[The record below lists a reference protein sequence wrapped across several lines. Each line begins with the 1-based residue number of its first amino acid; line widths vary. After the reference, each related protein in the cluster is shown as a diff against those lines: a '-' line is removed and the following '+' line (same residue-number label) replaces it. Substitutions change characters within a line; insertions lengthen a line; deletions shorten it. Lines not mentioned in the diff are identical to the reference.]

1 MNKETTI
8 NKAITYPFRCCT
20 QSCLVDSSNVAESFL
35 YSIYVW
41 GIAVL
46 INSKGT
52 RIATLSLHQR
62 VPCLPELKGPLLI
75 YPWVNGVKHTI
86 VKEREEGER
95 EWVTITVD
103 NISDAFKLT
112 SPFSSSIVGGDNLV
126 PSWGI
131 RIIEKF
137 SSPGGASLFD
147 MQEKMVRMSPS
158 KRRRPTELVVTMMMR
173 LIL

>member
-1 MNKETTI
+1 MN
-8 NKAITYPFRCCT
+8 YPFRCCT

-46 INSKGT
+46 INSTGT
-52 RIATLSLHQR
+52 RVETPSRHQR
-62 VPCLPELKGPLLI
+62 VACLTELKGPLLI

-86 VKEREEGER
+86 VKEREGER

-103 NISDAFKLT
+103 NILDALELT

-131 RIIEKF
+131 LIIENW
-137 SSPGGASLFD
+137 SSLGGASLFD
-147 MQEKMVRMSPS
+147 MQQKMVRMSPS

-173 LIL
+173 IDTKVEL